1 MRDTVALAVR
11 LRARW
16 PRPAGPAVAVLG
28 WHRVDV
34 EGGELAVR
42 PAVFARQM
50 ALLDEYRRRQLV
62 LHLDQAADFL
72 SGQPGRPGQPGQHRA
87 VVLTFDDAWA
97 DNHTHA
103 LGPLTRHRL
112 PAILYVPSRLLGA
125 PGYMTVAQL
134 REMDSAGVR
143 VGAHSR
149 THPDLRSCGAA
160 ELESEIRGSREDLE
174 DLLGKPVTSFAYP
187 TGLLDDRV
195 RAAVAAA
202 GFGSAITTRPGW
214 WRQSTGPLLIPRSFA
229 QDFSEATF
237 RAAIEGGLNVLG
249 PVGALKRLLPG
260 HGAS

>member
-1 MRDTVALAVR
+1 
-11 LRARW
+11 
-16 PRPAGPAVAVLG
+16 
-28 WHRVDV
+28 
-34 EGGELAVR
+34 
-42 PAVFARQM
+42 M
-50 ALLDEYRRRQLV
+50 ALLDEYRRRHLV
-62 LHLDQAADFL
+62 LHLDQAANFL
-72 SGQPGRPGQPGQHRA
+72 TGRPGHNRA

-103 LGPLTRHRL
+103 LGPLTQHRL

-149 THPDLRSCGAA
+149 THPDLRACGAA
-160 ELESEIRGSREDLE
+160 ELESEIRGSKEDLE

-202 GFGSAITTRPGW
+202 GFDSAITTRPGW
-214 WRQSTGPLLIPRSFA
+214 WRRSAGPLLIPRSFA

-237 RAAIEGGLNVLG
+237 RGAIAGGLNVLG
-249 PVGALKRLLPG
+249 PAGALKNLIPG
-260 HGAS
+260 YGRA

>member
-1 MRDTVALAVR
+1 VRDAVALAVR

-16 PRPAGPAVAVLG
+16 PWPAGPAVAVLG

-34 EGGELAVR
+34 GGGELAVR
-42 PAVFARQM
+42 PAAFARQM
-50 ALLDEYRRRQLV
+50 ALLDEYRHRQLV

-72 SGQPGRPGQPGQHRA
+72 TGRPGQHRA

-112 PAILYVPSRLLGA
+112 PAILYVPSRLLGT

-160 ELESEIRGSREDLE
+160 ELEGEVRGSKEDLE

-187 TGLLDDRV
+187 TGLLDERV

-202 GFGSAITTRPGW
+202 GFSSAITTRPGW
-214 WRQSTGPLLIPRSFA
+214 WRRSTGPLQIPRSFA

-237 RAAIEGGLNVLG
+237 RAAVEGGLNVLG
-249 PVGALKRLLPG
+249 PVGAVKGLIPG
-260 HGAS
+260 HGAL